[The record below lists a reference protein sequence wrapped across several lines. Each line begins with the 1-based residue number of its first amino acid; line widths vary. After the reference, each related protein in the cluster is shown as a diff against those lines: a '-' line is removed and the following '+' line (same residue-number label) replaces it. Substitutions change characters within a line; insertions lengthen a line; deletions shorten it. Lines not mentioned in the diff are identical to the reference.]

1 MTNENVTESGWRPV
15 NRQDLIDL
23 IDGGEPPAARFRDT
37 ESEPWQDDYVSGFYI
52 VAGGLRYAKL
62 STGSFWKF
70 CEIKTYVLR
79 DPKFSDLENGPI
91 ECLTYTDDNSESP
104 LKAILVGIQ
113 HHQNS
118 NNTTGVA
125 YYVINLHD
133 RLSSAARLRWNVKV
147 VDKSGFAEPNKPNVN
162 AESNNAML
170 PRPRTSRPPKRCS
183 LFTDEALNEMQAVI
197 EAAKSK
203 TDDGWRTPTAEDLNN
218 GPIPCQ
224 FRDRQ
229 EQPWRDG
236 MLASLEPKPEITY
249 CYRDTN
255 SNGWLYCRIRK

>member
-37 ESEPWQDDYVSGFYI
+37 ESEPWRDDHLSGFYI
-52 VAGGLRYAKL
+52 VAGHLRYAKR

-70 CEIKTYVLR
+70 CEIKTHVLR
-79 DPKFSDLENGPI
+79 DPKFSDLENGPT
-91 ECLTYTDDNSESP
+91 ECLVFTDDNPESP

-113 HHQNS
+113 HHQNPNS
-118 NNTTGVA
+118 TTGVA

-147 VDKSGFAEPNKPNVN
+147 IDKSGSAEPNKPNVN
-162 AESNNAML
+162 AESN
-170 PRPRTSRPPKRCS
+170 RCT
-183 LFTDEALNEMQAVI
+183 LFKDEALNEMQAAI
-197 EAAKSK
+197 EAAKPK
-203 TDDGWRTPTAEDLNN
+203 TDDRGWFDSDCWRTPTAEDLNN

-236 MLASLEPKPEITY
+236 MLASLEPKPDITY

-255 SNGWLYCRIRK
+255 SNGWLCCRIRK